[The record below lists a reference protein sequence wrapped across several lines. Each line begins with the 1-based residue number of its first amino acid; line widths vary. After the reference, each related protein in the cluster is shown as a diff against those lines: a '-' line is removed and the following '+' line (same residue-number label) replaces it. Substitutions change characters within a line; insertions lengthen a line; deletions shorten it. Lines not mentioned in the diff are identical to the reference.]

1 MFLLN
6 KISHIKIDKL
16 VLRIRVQDGTV
27 LCIVALLLYGSNSR
41 CDLGFLT
48 RQDERE
54 EIERKRERERER
66 EGGERK
72 RERRESVTEWS
83 I

>member
-16 VLRIRVQDGTV
+16 VLRIRVQDGTI

-41 CDLGFLT
+41 CDLGSLT

-54 EIERKRERERER
+54 EIERRQSEIERKER
-66 EGGERK
+66 EGHGVVNLK
-72 RERRESVTEWS
+72 
-83 I
+83 